1 MENTNNETQVNNIE
15 DDAINELL
23 NLIKQTPLEAIE
35 MVNNLIDNL

>member
-1 MENTNNETQVNNIE
+1 MENNNNETQVNNIE
-15 DDAINELL
+15 DDTINELL

>member
-15 DDAINELL
+15 DDTINELL

>member
-1 MENTNNETQVNNIE
+1 MENTNNETQVNIIE
-15 DDAINELL
+15 DDTINELL

>member
-1 MENTNNETQVNNIE
+1 MENNNNETQVNNIE
-15 DDAINELL
+15 DDTINELI

>member
-1 MENTNNETQVNNIE
+1 MENTNNESQVNNIE
-15 DDAINELL
+15 DDTINELL

>member
-1 MENTNNETQVNNIE
+1 MENINNETQVNNIE
-15 DDAINELL
+15 DDTINELL

>member
-1 MENTNNETQVNNIE
+1 MENNNNETQVNNIE
-15 DDAINELL
+15 DDTVNELI